1 MNDIAVI
8 ADGEVYTEESY
19 QQRLREQ
26 QDGLHAMFV
35 KMRDQWIHHRAQS
48 GVERRWKAA
57 MELYYGDQ
65 DEQVNRFVETLEM
78 GPRVRTAETPAL
90 SKVVVNIVRPKCDQA
105 TARMAEILLPVDDRN
120 WAIKPTPVPEIVG
133 RIGDQRETFDPQT
146 GQPTGLT
153 ADQEAQVLL
162 EEARERAKRMQ
173 DHIDDNLTECNYN
186 GELRSVLQNG
196 VILGTG
202 VIKGPFPINHE
213 NRAWIPREDG
223 THELHFTTEVQ
234 PASQSLD
241 PWNVYFD
248 PACGTDHQCG
258 RGVFERVPN
267 VTRKDLRRLA
277 KVPGYDADPIAEVL
291 RASPTKVSIA
301 EGRVGRTA
309 CDDGSYEMW
318 IYHGDIEA
326 DEMGLLTAKRE
337 DPLTDVSFGVLV
349 MVNDVIIGAMESWV
363 VDHTLPYDVWCW
375 RKSDDSPYGY
385 GLPDELSHQQRVI
398 NAAWRQV
405 MDNAKFSMGG
415 QIVMKKGKVIPADG
429 KWEISPGK
437 LWYAKDD
444 MDDVRHAFSVFE
456 FASHIEEL
464 MSLVTSAMALADTE
478 TSMPQIIGGERGSE
492 PETWCGMVMFY
503 DNANAVLRMRV
514 KLFDDCVTK
523 PHIGRY
529 YDFHMANNTDA
540 SAKGDFDID
549 ARGSSALVER
559 DLQNQ

>member
-1 MNDIAVI
+1 PRNAAGPRCTRCQDAGQTAVWAQAHRRRTCRTARAKGCRRQADDPPRDGQAARRPWHLWSDPSMNDIAVI

-78 GPRVRTAETPAL
+78 GPRVRNAETPAR
-90 SKVVVNIVRPKCDQA
+90 SKVVVNIARPKCDQA

-223 THELHFTTEVQ
+223 THE
-234 PASQSLD
+234 
-241 PWNVYFD
+241 
-248 PACGTDHQCG
+248 
-258 RGVFERVPN
+258 
-267 VTRKDLRRLA
+267 
-277 KVPGYDADPIAEVL
+277 
-291 RASPTKVSIA
+291 
-301 EGRVGRTA
+301 
-309 CDDGSYEMW
+309 
-318 IYHGDIEA
+318 
-326 DEMGLLTAKRE
+326 
-337 DPLTDVSFGVLV
+337 
-349 MVNDVIIGAMESWV
+349 
-363 VDHTLPYDVWCW
+363 
-375 RKSDDSPYGY
+375 
-385 GLPDELSHQQRVI
+385 
-398 NAAWRQV
+398 
-405 MDNAKFSMGG
+405 
-415 QIVMKKGKVIPADG
+415 
-429 KWEISPGK
+429 
-437 LWYAKDD
+437 
-444 MDDVRHAFSVFE
+444 
-456 FASHIEEL
+456 
-464 MSLVTSAMALADTE
+464 
-478 TSMPQIIGGERGSE
+478 
-492 PETWCGMVMFY
+492 
-503 DNANAVLRMRV
+503 
-514 KLFDDCVTK
+514 
-523 PHIGRY
+523 
-529 YDFHMANNTDA
+529 
-540 SAKGDFDID
+540 
-549 ARGSSALVER
+549 
-559 DLQNQ
+559 